1 VHLLRV
7 ALVVKGDFLALAREL
22 LQLAQHT
29 RCSTDL
35 RMGVAASVSAYTSC
49 GLPSSSQTTP
59 ALVCGLQQLAQH
71 AWLLTRPKEEYRS
84 FCHLIHFVRVV
95 LIVKNEFLAHE
106 LLQLAQHARWP
117 KEGHRSFCWLAQHAR
132 PLNRPK
138 EHRRFCWLTQYAQL
152 LNTRKEEHCSFGWL
166 ARHAQLL
173 SRPKKRHHSF
183 C

>member
-1 VHLLRV
+1 VRV
-7 ALVVKGDFLALAREL
+7 ALVVEGDFLALAREL
-22 LQLAQHT
+22 LQHT

-49 GLPSSSQTTP
+49 GLPSSSQTTL

-106 LLQLAQHARWP
+106 LLQ
-117 KEGHRSFCWLAQHAR
+117 LAQHAR